1 MQASGNVVR
10 FQPPADCMDVDVT
23 HRQRTSRQRLAKGS
37 DYFTEGE
44 VEIKRETRVDMF
56 ESTDEVNRMV
66 SYFLE
71 RGDYRDAF
79 LIVLGC
85 NTGLRPEDLMDYRW
99 RNIFDGDTLKYVH
112 VKKERKT
119 QKNRYVYLN
128 QAVSEMAWL
137 YRKHLGDEYNP
148 DSYCFA
154 SCGPRK
160 GHVPQDWRKDEK
172 DKRVYSIET
181 QPMHT
186 RSVTRIIRNAA
197 KELGMYRDDRRL
209 ASYSM
214 RKTAISAPTGLV
226 KGISRSDELEEVVKG
241 LPIAQ
246 LIGNHA
252 NEQTTLNNY
261 LSVKK
266 HILEEA
272 YETMNFGLEAI
283 RAHTKK
289 EKM

>member
-1 MQASGNVVR
+1 MQVSGNVVR
-10 FQPPADCMDVDVT
+10 FTPPSDNVGIEET
-23 HRQRTSRQRLAKGS
+23 SHRRSHRKRLEKGA

-56 ESTDEVNRMV
+56 GSTDEVNRMV

-99 RNIFDGDTLKYVH
+99 RNIFDGDALKYVH

-137 YRKHLGDEYNP
+137 YRNHLGDEYAP
-148 DSYCFA
+148 DAYCFA

-160 GHVPQDWRKDEK
+160 GHVPQDWRKEDK
-172 DKRVYSIET
+172 GKRVYSIET

-197 KELGMYRDDRRL
+197 KELGLYRDDRRL

-226 KGISRSDELEEVVKG
+226 KGISRSEDLEEMMKG

-246 LIGNHA
+246 TIGGHENV
-252 NEQTTLNNY
+252 QTTLNNY
-261 LSVKK
+261 VGVKK

-272 YETMNFGLEAI
+272 YQTMNFGLEAI
-283 RAHTKK
+283 QRYKRK
-289 EKM
+289 ENI